1 MSVQIREERA
11 PWGDGGCKD
20 VRDDTADSVVV
31 MTAGSRAGASHPP
44 CRARSFSVVISL
56 KLLLV
61 FLELEITRWHLGVVS
76 RLKLNAVP
84 MADRTRALQEVN
96 FLIPRTRDDVT

>member
-1 MSVQIREERA
+1 MQIREERA
-11 PWGDGGCKD
+11 HWGDGGCKD
-20 VRDDTADSVVV
+20 VRNDTADSVVV

-61 FLELEITRWHLGVVS
+61 FLELEITQ
-76 RLKLNAVP
+76 
-84 MADRTRALQEVN
+84 MA
-96 FLIPRTRDDVT
+96 PRCCVQTQAQCCAYGGQNKGPPGGKSSDPQNP